1 MDQRKDIGKQK
12 KSELGIGVGAKAR
25 TIEGKSE
32 RKKQGER
39 KKRERSDNLKLNS
52 HHVSVEQNSIVFI
65 GSPQPEG
72 NYILKQC
79 MA

>member
-1 MDQRKDIGKQK
+1 MK
-12 KSELGIGVGAKAR
+12 
-25 TIEGKSE
+25 
-32 RKKQGER
+32 GER
-39 KKRERSDNLKLNS
+39 DWWEEEEKKISDNLKLNS

-65 GSPQPEG
+65 GSSQPEG

>member
-1 MDQRKDIGKQK
+1 MRASKGREKAPGDGQR
-12 KSELGIGVGAKAR
+12 
-25 TIEGKSE
+25 EGK
-32 RKKQGER
+32 KQR
-39 KKRERSDNLKLNS
+39 KRERSDNLKLNS

-72 NYILKQC
+72 NYILKES